1 MSFYILFAPIV
12 FLLLFLFRVLN
23 LGSISIKINNPKTEN
38 QNSKTN
44 PINHPGHT
52 RKINSNFIPIRPNSN
67 PNPNKV
73 RSHLSFD
80 QNQSYKEIPEIIL
93 PQFQPII
100 LLKDPNSSKK
110 LIHHKIFPIPA
121 MIKPTTKNQLQS
133 PKIIPHTNPNH
144 TLKFS

>member
-1 MSFYILFAPIV
+1 LSFYILFAPIV

-80 QNQSYKEIPEIIL
+80 QINHTKKSQKSSSPISANPSFERPKFFEETQP
-93 PQFQPII
+93 PQNF
-100 LLKDPNSSKK
+100 
-110 LIHHKIFPIPA
+110 
-121 MIKPTTKNQLQS
+121 
-133 PKIIPHTNPNH
+133 PHTGHDKTHNQKSTSISQNH
-144 TLKFS
+144 SPY

>member
-1 MSFYILFAPIV
+1 V
-12 FLLLFLFRVLN
+12 FLLLLLFRVLN

-52 RKINSNFIPIRPNSN
+52 RKLNSNFIPIWPNNN
-67 PNPNKV
+67 PNPNKL
-73 RSHLSFD
+73 RSRLSFD
-80 QNQSYKEIPEIIL
+80 QNQSYEKIPEIIL
-93 PQFQPII
+93 PQFQSI
-100 LLKDPNSSKK
+100 LLSKDLNSSKK
-110 LIHHKIFPIPA
+110 FNHHKIFLVLA

-144 TLKFS
+144 TPKFS